1 MGGGC
6 HDPWEEVVTS
16 FNSTCLS
23 VARMKLA
30 WQSKEV
36 GKPRWIVTSTA
47 PDSKVAL
54 VTSALEKQVP
64 STGIFSEPGV
74 AVNLYLW

>member
-1 MGGGC
+1 
-6 HDPWEEVVTS
+6 
-16 FNSTCLS
+16 
-23 VARMKLA
+23 MKLA

-36 GKPRWIVTSTA
+36 GKPRWIVTSTD
-47 PDSKVAL
+47 PDSKIVL

>member
-1 MGGGC
+1 
-6 HDPWEEVVTS
+6 
-16 FNSTCLS
+16 
-23 VARMKLA
+23 MKLA

-54 VTSALEKQVP
+54 DTSALEKQVP

-74 AVNLYLW
+74 AVNLYLWVVEVWIG